1 MFERPYKKLR
11 GQANN
16 GGSNKKRRGQ
26 KEEGQTKRWKDK
38 TKVES
43 PDQKYLVNSKLY
55 LVKTKSGWTRQKV
68 KEFDKS

>member
-1 MFERPYKKLR
+1 MVERPYKKLR

-26 KEEGQTKRWKDK
+26 KGQTKRWKDK

-43 PDQKYLVNSKLY
+43 PDQKYLVNS
-55 LVKTKSGWTRQKV
+55 T
-68 KEFDKS
+68 

>member
-1 MFERPYKKLR
+1 MKSCGFRQMVERPYKKLR

-26 KEEGQTKRWKDK
+26 KVEGQTKRWKDK

-43 PDQKYLVNSKLY
+43 PDQKYLVNSTY
-55 LVKTKSGWTRQKV
+55 Q
-68 KEFDKS
+68 

>member
-1 MFERPYKKLR
+1 MVERPYKKLR

-26 KEEGQTKRWKDK
+26 KVEGQTKRWKDK

-43 PDQKYLVNSKLY
+43 PDQKYLVNSTY
-55 LVKTKSGWTRQKV
+55 R
-68 KEFDKS
+68 

>member
-43 PDQKYLVNSKLY
+43 PDQKYLVNI
-55 LVKTKSGWTRQKV
+55 T
-68 KEFDKS
+68 

>member
-1 MFERPYKKLR
+1 MKSCGFRQMVERPYKKLR

-26 KEEGQTKRWKDK
+26 KVEGQTKRWKDK

-43 PDQKYLVNSKLY
+43 PDQKYLVNSTY
-55 LVKTKSGWTRQKV
+55 R
-68 KEFDKS
+68 

>member
-1 MFERPYKKLR
+1 MVEKPYKKLR

-26 KEEGQTKRWKDK
+26 KVEGQTKRWKDK

-43 PDQKYLVNSKLY
+43 PDQKYLY
-55 LVKTKSGWTRQKV
+55 IYI
-68 KEFDKS
+68 